1 MLVGFQI
8 MRVLILRYLDFV
20 VWLTL
25 QQVSLFFRGNVRQ
38 FFVPLGF
45 GTLRLLLRLL
55 EIDVLLLKLGVFL
68 ALGRRGRFVFVP
80 IGGPADL
87 RGPVLQPDVGLL
99 LELALRGQVLRD
111 GLGEV

>member
-1 MLVGFQI
+1 MLAGFQI

-25 QQVSLFFRGNVRQ
+25 QQVFLFFRGNVRQ

-68 ALGRRGRFVFVP
+68 ALGRCGRFVFVP